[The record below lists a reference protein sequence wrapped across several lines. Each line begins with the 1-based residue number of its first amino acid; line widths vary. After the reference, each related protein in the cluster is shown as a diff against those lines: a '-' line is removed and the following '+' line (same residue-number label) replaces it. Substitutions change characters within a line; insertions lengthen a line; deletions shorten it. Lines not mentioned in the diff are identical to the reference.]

1 MQIAALETSDLASL
15 GADQIGALGTAQI
28 VALSTRQIAALGTDD
43 IAALTGTQAA
53 ALTTTQ
59 LAAFSTRQIAALET
73 GDLVAMSST
82 QIASLSSTQFA
93 ALTTEQIQA
102 LQTTDIVAMST
113 LQAAALTTAQIVA
126 LTTEQVA
133 VLETRDIAA
142 MSMTQ
147 AAVFEQTDIDAMS
160 EAQRAALAA
169 LSPIVLDLDGD
180 GVRTLSA
187 SAGVRFDL
195 LASGQAH
202 ATGWVSATDGLL
214 VRDLDGNG
222 RIDDGR
228 ELFGVA
234 TRLDGG
240 QIAGNGY
247 VAMQALDSN
256 GDGRLDAK
264 DAAFGELRVW
274 VDADS
279 DGLSSAAE
287 LHGLVDLGIVS
298 LDLNAQA
305 GTAVDQGNLLGLVSG
320 YTRSDGSVHA
330 MADVWFARGEAAPAP
345 ALDELLVEAPATLPG
360 ASEVA
365 AAAPQASAA
374 VVAAVI
380 APNATPALDELLRQ
394 QPLL

>member
-1 MQIAALETSDLASL
+1 M
-15 GADQIGALGTAQI
+15 
-28 VALSTRQIAALGTDD
+28 
-43 IAALTGTQAA
+43 
-53 ALTTTQ
+53 
-59 LAAFSTRQIAALET
+59 
-73 GDLVAMSST
+73 
-82 QIASLSSTQFA
+82 
-93 ALTTEQIQA
+93 
-102 LQTTDIVAMST
+102 
-113 LQAAALTTAQIVA
+113 
-126 LTTEQVA
+126 

-147 AAVFEQTDIDAMS
+147 AAAFEQTDLDAMS